1 MIKICKQIL
10 QLDLR
15 RHEKGLIITVCR
27 IAQKAQRMAL
37 EITALMLH
45 TYIHTYLYF
54 SVQNNITFFFCF
66 LNSLNNLFHFIPKI
80 FSFSMPGVGFTA
92 N

>member
-10 QLDLR
+10 KLDLR
-15 RHEKGLIITVCR
+15 RPEKGLIITVCR

-45 TYIHTYLYF
+45 TYIHTY
-54 SVQNNITFFFCF
+54 
-66 LNSLNNLFHFIPKI
+66 IP
-80 FSFSMPGVGFTA
+80 VL
-92 N
+92 